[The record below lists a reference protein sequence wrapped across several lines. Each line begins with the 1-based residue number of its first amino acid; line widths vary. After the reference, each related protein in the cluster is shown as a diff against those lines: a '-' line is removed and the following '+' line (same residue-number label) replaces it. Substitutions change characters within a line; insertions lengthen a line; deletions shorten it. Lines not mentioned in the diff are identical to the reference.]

1 MSQKNNTLIVVTGPT
16 GSGKTALAIELAR
29 KYGSEIISADS
40 RQLYRDIP
48 ITTAAPTPEELAT
61 VPHHLVGILGLDEYY
76 SAALFERDALAIL
89 DRLWEKSPVQ
99 VVSGGSMMYVDALTR
114 GIDEMP
120 TVSDSVRQRVVE
132 LREQHGD
139 EGLLAMLQIVDPE
152 YYEIVDRANIKR
164 VMHAIEITW
173 QAGVPYMSLRTGNV
187 VERPFNVIKVALD
200 MPREEMFDRINRRVD
215 AMVEAGME
223 DEARRVYPMRQ
234 LNSLNTVGFKEWFMY
249 FDGLMDRTTAIERIK
264 KNTRVYAKKQLTW
277 LKRDDDVVWLDRT
290 TAMDQID
297 KLLRR

>member
-277 LKRDDDVVWLDRT
+277 LKRDDGVVWLDRT
-290 TAMDQID
+290 TAMD
-297 KLLRR
+297 